1 MFLAIFPFFASPQYV
16 IFLCASCEVQF
27 SNIQHFVVFTVF
39 ARKTGSQN
47 EPGQLIGDDTF
58 SKFMPFLFTLLRLKC
73 RKMEAHV
80 RDWTFVC
87 LKRPFVI
94 INDDYFGEGEC
105 YWQALSPIYLHKVDF
120 A

>member
-27 SNIQHFVVFTVF
+27 SNIQHFVVLTVF
-39 ARKTGSQN
+39 ARKNARKNGSQN

-58 SKFMPFLFTLLRLKC
+58 SKFMPFLFSLLRLKC

-80 RDWTFVC
+80 LDWTMVC

-94 INDDYFGEGEC
+94 INDDSFEEGEC
-105 YWQALSPIYLHKVDF
+105 YGKGTLTYISR
-120 A
+120 